1 MFQYFAIYSV
11 VIDQL
16 DFKCLYIVTSV
27 CRGGVE
33 FERMNNEDTTM
44 ETAKEDEQ
52 RPQNYQK
59 EIKSIAVGIKTALR
73 ILQKE
78 SLEDYF

>member
-1 MFQYFAIYSV
+1 MCA
-11 VIDQL
+11 
-16 DFKCLYIVTSV
+16 SV
-27 CRGGVE
+27 CRGLNLSG
-33 FERMNNEDTTM
+33 RIMKTKTMDKNNGDCE
-44 ETAKEDEQ
+44 EDEQ

-59 EIKSIAVGIKTALR
+59 EIKSIALGIKTALR